1 MKHLLALTLFA
12 LSGMACAEDP
22 YVNLS
27 IGSAAIRHETGSA
40 FGVQIGAGTF
50 LNETVGV
57 EGTLHVMGT
66 LDSEDYIINGNTYC
80 QSGQLSSSVIG
91 GGLVSRHP
99 VTDQIRL
106 MGRLGLAMT
115 QVSITCAN
123 QANTIWRTSR
133 KTGVYGGL
141 ALGYQ
146 LGEQWI
152 GELRYD
158 AIGTD
163 YGGTV
168 FSVGIHYTPK

>member
-1 MKHLLALTLFA
+1 MKRLIPLLLVLPLLAH
-12 LSGMACAEDP
+12 AEDP
-22 YVNLS
+22 YVNVS
-27 IGSAAIRHETGSA
+27 MGSAAIRHEAGSA

-50 LNETVGV
+50 LNDTLGV

-66 LDSEDYIINGNTYC
+66 LDTQDYILNGSSYC
-80 QSGQLSSSVIG
+80 QNGQLSSSVIG
-91 GGLVSRHP
+91 GGLISRHP
-99 VTDQIRL
+99 VTDQIRI

-123 QANTIWRTSR
+123 QSNTIWRTNR
-133 KTGVYGGL
+133 KTGAYGGL

-168 FSVGIHYTPK
+168 LSIGIHYTPK